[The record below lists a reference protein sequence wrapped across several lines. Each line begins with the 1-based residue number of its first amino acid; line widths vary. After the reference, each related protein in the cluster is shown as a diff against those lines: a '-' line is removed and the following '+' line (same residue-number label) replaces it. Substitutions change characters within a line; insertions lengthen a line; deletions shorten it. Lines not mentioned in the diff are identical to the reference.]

1 MGKPQ
6 SLSRGSNPNPNP
18 IPNPNPFMATS
29 TTYATVIETE
39 TDERDDDD
47 EEEEEETTCRVVY
60 ATPSSDG
67 GPSRS
72 VAAKVRR
79 GKIRLFR
86 RGSKRLTTTDDDGDD
101 DDASRR
107 PVGRGR
113 DVCVLGVPSAVSVAD
128 FCRFAAGVMEK
139 TRAMR
144 VVASSKA
151 TDANAKGDDEEDDDD
166 ARFRSTY
173 DVLLTFDSVSSA
185 DVFVDDY
192 YGRRYANGRPETC
205 VALYVDSIET
215 NADALDPATTTEV
228 PTCPVC
234 LDRLDED
241 VSGILTTICNHS
253 FHAECLSGWADAS
266 CPVCRYAHEPN
277 RAPRCAACGKEH
289 DLWVCL
295 ICGEVRCGRYA
306 GACAVEHWKET
317 NHCYS
322 LEVGTQRVWDYVSDG
337 FVHRIIQSKSGLVEL
352 TPPRQTRGSS
362 SSNGCEREHCSPGRA
377 PDVEDMDS
385 ELEEALV
392 ASKLDAIASEYDVL
406 LTSQLE
412 SQRKHFENLLQTAH
426 ARADGVISRQD
437 EESRNAAVIARAMK
451 EAQEAKHELK
461 RVQKLNASQSKTIC
475 ELEEEISHLKILSDT
490 LEENVGAFKS
500 ENEKL
505 AKRKEIELSLKD
517 ARIRELEEANR
528 DLMLFLD
535 ASNKLSADEDV
546 AGGTVVGI
554 DREGKPRDEDEARN
568 PTHERLREKLKSRK

>member
-1 MGKPQ
+1 
-6 SLSRGSNPNPNP
+6 
-18 IPNPNPFMATS
+18 MATSS

-39 TDERDDDD
+39 TDERDEDDD
-47 EEEEEETTCRVVY
+47 GETTCRVVY
-60 ATPSSDG
+60 ATSSSDG

-86 RGSKRLTTTDDDGDD
+86 RASSERLTTTTDD

-107 PVGRGR
+107 PVGRGN
-113 DVCVLGVPSAVSVAD
+113 DVCVLGVPSTVSVAD

-151 TDANAKGDDEEDDDD
+151 NAESGDDDNDDDDDDDDD

-192 YGRRYANGRPETC
+192 YGRKYANGRPETC

-215 NADALDPATTTEV
+215 NADALDPSTTTEV

-234 LDRLDED
+234 LDRLDEE

-352 TPPRQTRGSS
+352 TPPRQRRASS

-461 RVQKLNASQSKTIC
+461 RVQKLNASQSKTIG

-505 AKRKEIELSLKD
+505 TKRKEIELSLKD

>member
-1 MGKPQ
+1 
-6 SLSRGSNPNPNP
+6 
-18 IPNPNPFMATS
+18 MATS
-29 TTYATVIETE
+29 ATYATVIETE
-39 TDERDDDD
+39 DGSER
-47 EEEEEETTCRVVY
+47 ETTCRIVY
-60 ATPSSDG
+60 ATSSSDG
-67 GPSRS
+67 AGGGGGGGQRI
-72 VAAKVRR
+72 AAKVRR

-86 RGSKRLTTTDDDGDD
+86 RLTTPRDGDD
-101 DDASRR
+101 DDDDDDDDDAKRRRR

-139 TRAMR
+139 TRSMR
-144 VVASSKA
+144 VVASSEATEKDEEGARA
-151 TDANAKGDDEEDDDD
+151 TDDDDDDD
-166 ARFRSTY
+166 AKFRSTY
-173 DVLLTFDSVSSA
+173 DVLLTFDDVSSA

-192 YGRRYANGRPETC
+192 HGRRYANGRPETC
-205 VALYVDSIET
+205 VALYVDSVET
-215 NADALDPATTTEV
+215 NMDALDPATTTEV

-234 LDRLDED
+234 LDRLDEE

-306 GACAVEHWKET
+306 GACAMEHWKET

-352 TPPRQTRGSS
+352 TPPQRRASS
-362 SSNGCEREHCSPGRA
+362 SSNGCEREHCSPRRA
-377 PDVEDMDS
+377 PDLEHMDS

-426 ARADGVISRQD
+426 ARADGVISQQN

-461 RVQKLNASQSKTIC
+461 RIQKLNVSQSKTIC
-475 ELEEEISHLKILSDT
+475 KLEEEISHLKILSDT
-490 LEENVGAFKS
+490 LEENVDTFRN

-517 ARIRELEEANR
+517 ARIRELEETNR
-528 DLMLFLD
+528 DLMLFID
-535 ASNKLSADEDV
+535 ASNKLSVDENI

-568 PTHERLREKLKSRK
+568 PTHERLRERLKSRK

>member
-1 MGKPQ
+1 
-6 SLSRGSNPNPNP
+6 
-18 IPNPNPFMATS
+18 MATSS

-39 TDERDDDD
+39 TDERDEDDD
-47 EEEEEETTCRVVY
+47 GETTCRVVY
-60 ATPSSDG
+60 ATSSSDG

-86 RGSKRLTTTDDDGDD
+86 RESSKRLTTTTDD

-107 PVGRGR
+107 PVGRGN
-113 DVCVLGVPSAVSVAD
+113 DVCVLGVPSTVSVAD

-151 TDANAKGDDEEDDDD
+151 NANGDDDNDDDDDD

-192 YGRRYANGRPETC
+192 YGRKYANGRPETC
-205 VALYVDSIET
+205 VALYVDSIEM
-215 NADALDPATTTEV
+215 NADALDPSTTTEV

-234 LDRLDED
+234 LDRLDEE

-352 TPPRQTRGSS
+352 TPPRQRRASS

-461 RVQKLNASQSKTIC
+461 RVQKLNASQSKTIG

-505 AKRKEIELSLKD
+505 TKRKEIELSLKD

>member
-1 MGKPQ
+1 
-6 SLSRGSNPNPNP
+6 
-18 IPNPNPFMATS
+18 MATSS

-39 TDERDDDD
+39 TDEDDDG
-47 EEEEEETTCRVVY
+47 ETTCRVVY
-60 ATPSSDG
+60 ATSSSDG

-86 RGSKRLTTTDDDGDD
+86 RASSSSKRLTNGDDRD

-107 PVGRGR
+107 PVGRGN
-113 DVCVLGVPSAVSVAD
+113 DVCVLGVPSTVSVAD

-144 VVASSKA
+144 VVASSE
-151 TDANAKGDDEEDDDD
+151 ANANGDDDNDDDDD

-192 YGRRYANGRPETC
+192 YGRKYANGRPETC
-205 VALYVDSIET
+205 VALYVDSIIET

-352 TPPRQTRGSS
+352 TPPRQRRASS
-362 SSNGCEREHCSPGRA
+362 SSNGCEREHCSLGRA

-412 SQRKHFENLLQTAH
+412 SQRIHFENLLQTAH

-451 EAQEAKHELK
+451 EAHEAKHELK
-461 RVQKLNASQSKTIC
+461 RVQKLNTSQSKTIS

-505 AKRKEIELSLKD
+505 TKRKEIELSLKD

>member
-1 MGKPQ
+1 
-6 SLSRGSNPNPNP
+6 
-18 IPNPNPFMATS
+18 MATSS

-39 TDERDDDD
+39 TDERDEDDD
-47 EEEEEETTCRVVY
+47 GETTCRVVY
-60 ATPSSDG
+60 ATSSSDG

-86 RGSKRLTTTDDDGDD
+86 RASSERLTTTTDD

-107 PVGRGR
+107 PVGRGN
-113 DVCVLGVPSAVSVAD
+113 DVCVLGVPSTVSVAD

-151 TDANAKGDDEEDDDD
+151 NAESGDDDNDDDDDD

-192 YGRRYANGRPETC
+192 YGRKYANGRPETC

-215 NADALDPATTTEV
+215 NADALDPSTTTEV

-234 LDRLDED
+234 LDRLDEE

-352 TPPRQTRGSS
+352 TPPRQRRASS

-377 PDVEDMDS
+377 PDVEVMDS

-461 RVQKLNASQSKTIC
+461 RVQKLNASQSKTIG

-505 AKRKEIELSLKD
+505 TKRKEIELSLKD

>member
-1 MGKPQ
+1 
-6 SLSRGSNPNPNP
+6 
-18 IPNPNPFMATS
+18 MATSS

-39 TDERDDDD
+39 TADDDG
-47 EEEEEETTCRVVY
+47 ETTRRVVY
-60 ATPSSDG
+60 ATTSSSDGG

-86 RGSKRLTTTDDDGDD
+86 RASSSKRLTTTDDDD
-101 DDASRR
+101 DDAWRRR
-107 PVGRGR
+107 PVGRGN

-151 TDANAKGDDEEDDDD
+151 NAESGDDDDDDDDDNDDDDDDD

-192 YGRRYANGRPETC
+192 YGRKYANGRPETC

-215 NADALDPATTTEV
+215 NADALDPSTTEV

-234 LDRLDED
+234 LDRLDEE

-352 TPPRQTRGSS
+352 TPPRQRRASS

-461 RVQKLNASQSKTIC
+461 RVQKLNASQSKTIG

-505 AKRKEIELSLKD
+505 TKRKKIELSLKD

-554 DREGKPRDEDEARN
+554 DREGRPRDEDEARN